1 MTVNYYA
8 HKADGMRFGL
18 AICFT
23 VAAAGLAPASLLAVT
38 ATGHGKQHPCR
49 VVGGDKLP
57 ASAGGSDAIC
67 AAITR
72 AVAARAPHA
81 RFSAEVKVMT
91 PSLLSTS
98 LVVDGR
104 ALPEQK
110 FAVMDSDLNTHSI
123 ERFAQS
129 IAAVVAQAIRP

>member
-1 MTVNYYA
+1 
-8 HKADGMRFGL
+8 MRFGL

-23 VAAAGLAPASLLAVT
+23 IAVAGLAPASLLAVT
-38 ATGHGKQHPCR
+38 ASSHREQLPCR
-49 VVGGDKLP
+49 VIGGAKLP
-57 ASAGGSDAIC
+57 ASAGGPDALC
-67 AAITR
+67 AAIKH
-72 AVAARAPHA
+72 AVAARAPNA

-110 FAVMDSDLNTHSI
+110 FAVMDSDLNKGSI

-129 IAAVVAQAIRP
+129 IAAVIAQAIKP